1 MRTILGTIRAQLRDS
16 VALTKARAAEAV
28 EQLRFKLDIREQNQ
42 LEMGMCWVW
51 LNTLIWHAQQLEQVG
66 LADMTQQWICRLVL
80 RHRTQFHV
88 TDELRLLDLF
98 LTLPPGWLARWA
110 SKLLKLPPIDQL
122 EGKGFILHF

>member
-1 MRTILGTIRAQLRDS
+1 MLILINIPIKSHRQCRRSEENFRKDS
-16 VALTKARAAEAV
+16 VFKHYRA
-28 EQLRFKLDIREQNQ
+28 KT
-42 LEMGMCWVW
+42 EMEMCWVW